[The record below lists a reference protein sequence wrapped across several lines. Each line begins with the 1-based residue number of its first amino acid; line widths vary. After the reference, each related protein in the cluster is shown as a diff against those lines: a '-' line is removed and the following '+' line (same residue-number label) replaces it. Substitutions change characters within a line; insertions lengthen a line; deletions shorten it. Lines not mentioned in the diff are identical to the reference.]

1 MAKNSILAY
10 TRRLGKSLKF
20 AAVEVLKDQA
30 PITTKMIENNKDYAK
45 NSFKEIVGSRQAT
58 GLKMKNLR
66 EQFIFKPVNDTFRNL
81 KREITSGNFYHENET
96 VAKAEQKMMMDVMS
110 DMFGDLME
118 DFEDTDEENP
128 GSKISRGDAV
138 VASMISGQL
147 RANTSSLSRVI
158 AETTDVQLKNQKA
171 ISHAQFAQG
180 ERQIGIMNNGFNM
193 LGQGM
198 NSLIEFNNK
207 VMLTYTQNATKYFET
222 MSRLTNENNAIL
234 KELIDIQRSVYKD
247 SFETKTNRNQSKSSK
262 VFGSDGF
269 SLENYIKSII
279 G

>member
-10 TRRLGKSLKF
+10 TKRLGKSLKF
-20 AAVEVLKDQA
+20 AAVEVLKEQA
-30 PITTKMIENNKDYAK
+30 PVTTKMIENNKDYAK
-45 NSFKEIVGSRQAT
+45 NSFKEIVGSRQAV

-81 KREITSGNFYHENET
+81 KRELTTGNFYHENES
-96 VAKAEQKMMMDVMS
+96 VAKAQQKMMMDMMS

-118 DFEDTDEENP
+118 DFDDIDEENP

-180 ERQIGIMNNGFNM
+180 ERQIGVMTNGFEM
-193 LGQGM
+193 LGQGV

-207 VMLTYTQNATKYFET
+207 VMLTYTQNATQYFET
-222 MSRLTNENNAIL
+222 MSNLTAENNAIL
-234 KELIDIQRSVYKD
+234 KELIDIQRSVYI
-247 SFETKTNRNQSKSSK
+247 ETKP
-262 VFGSDGF
+262 D
-269 SLENYIKSII
+269 LI
-279 G
+279 GYLVKMGLV

>member
-30 PITTKMIENNKDYAK
+30 PITTKMIENNRDYAK

-81 KREITSGNFYHENET
+81 KREITSGNFYHENEN
-96 VAKAEQKMMMDVMS
+96 VAKAEQKMMMDLMS
-110 DMFGDLME
+110 DMFGDMME
-118 DFEDTDEENP
+118 DFEDTDENNP

-180 ERQIGIMNNGFNM
+180 ERQIGIMNNGFSM

-207 VMLTYTQNATKYFET
+207 VMLTYTKNATKYFET

-234 KELIDIQRSVYKD
+234 K
-247 SFETKTNRNQSKSSK
+247 
-262 VFGSDGF
+262 
-269 SLENYIKSII
+269 
-279 G
+279 